1 MIFNS
6 LLIANRGEIACRIIK
21 TARDMGIRSVAVY
34 VDADKDALFVKEADE
49 AIRLV
54 DGGYL
59 DSKQIINAA
68 KKSGA
73 QAIHPGYGF
82 LSENASFARKVKKEG
97 IIWVGPSPH
106 VISVMGDKLKAKEL
120 AVKANVPTL
129 PMTSKPSE
137 AKNIGYPLLIK
148 AAAGGGGKGMRIV
161 EKEKDLKESISSA
174 QREAKNGFN
183 DDRIFIE
190 RYVEKSRHIE
200 IQILGDSNG
209 NVVHLGE
216 RECSIQR
223 RHQKIIEES
232 PSPRISEDIRNKMG
246 EAAVKLAKKI
256 KYESAGTVEFLFD
269 DKTEE
274 FWFLEVNTR
283 LQVEH
288 PVTEEVTGIDLVY
301 EQLKIARGES
311 IKFNQNDIS
320 FNGSSIEAR
329 LYAEDPNN
337 DFLPE
342 IGTLIAFEK
351 SNSAEAR
358 WDTGVIKGAVIGTDF
373 DPMLAKVISFAPNR
387 IDAASK
393 LAKALESAH
402 IGGVKT
408 NRDFLINCLKS
419 PEFLKGNTT
428 TDFIERVNPDRK
440 LIINE
445 GDLNH
450 ATVIAALWIQ
460 MKNRDEAKVAKFM
473 PSGWTNGRLPKQKI
487 IFEYEGQEIK
497 VEYSQKRNGQFSFS
511 DNKVAQIYSSDNE
524 SIDVMFDG
532 KRHISKITSSKNNIL
547 VHMPYGDVMLNVK
560 PKFTLPGLE
569 VATGGL
575 VAPMPG
581 KVIDI
586 KVKKGKKVKAGD
598 TLVILEAMKMEH
610 SIKAAE
616 DGVVSEL
623 LISINDQVENGALLM
638 IVK

>member
-232 PSPRISEDIRNKMG
+232 PSPRISEDTRNKMG

-311 IKFNQNDIS
+311 LKFNQNDIS

-511 DNKVAQIYSSDNE
+511 DDKVAQIYSSDNE